1 MMTET
6 LLPQPDGMAPRGE
19 WRKLNYTNNTCPGCG
34 KQIKQS
40 DTNICYSRTKRKT
53 SVFWHIGCTKKVWG

>member
-6 LLPQPDGMAPRGE
+6 LLPQPDGMAPR
-19 WRKLNYTNNTCPGCG
+19 
-34 KQIKQS
+34 
-40 DTNICYSRTKRKT
+40 CYSRTKRKT